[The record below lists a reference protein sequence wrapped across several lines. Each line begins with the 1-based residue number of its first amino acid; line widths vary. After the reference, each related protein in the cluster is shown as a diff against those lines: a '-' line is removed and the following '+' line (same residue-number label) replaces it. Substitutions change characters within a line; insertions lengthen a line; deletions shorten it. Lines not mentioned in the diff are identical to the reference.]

1 MPWGESCGYSG
12 DCDLQEF
19 GCGSTHYVGDGGG
32 APVGVVMGDSA
43 LSDVTVLDL
52 SDNVAGAYC
61 GRLLA
66 GFGAD
71 VIKVE
76 PPGVGDWTRNAG
88 PFPDDI
94 PHPEKS
100 GLFLH
105 LNAGKR
111 SLTLDIASV
120 EGRSILRQLA
130 ANSDVI
136 IETYQPGH
144 VASMGL
150 GFDALSSANPSL
162 VMTSITPFGQTGP
175 YRNFSATDF
184 GVFATSGRMYVHGLL
199 DREPLPYAPDVI
211 WHQVG
216 ATAAAAT
223 LGALFVSRRQGVG
236 QRVDVS
242 AQEALIG
249 NVDSRVLF
257 YEYTGVK
264 TSRER
269 WPGGIPQG
277 AYPCAD
283 GYVVMG
289 VGYDVYFRRLC
300 EAMGMPHVAQDP
312 RFAESE
318 NRSRNAEEFD
328 ALFIEWLMRHT
339 KREVFALCQARK
351 VMCAPVLTFGELMED
366 PQLKA
371 RGFFGRVK
379 RPYVGSLPEL
389 GAPVKMSETPWRTGL
404 AAPTL
409 GEHTEEILRSSPGV
423 EREDTAAPRRPRNGS
438 ANRDAS
444 PPLEGFLIVDMSEV
458 WAGPMTASMLGDL
471 GATVI
476 KLESFPRP
484 SLTRLTGQAIGY
496 SGNDPDA
503 PRPWDRS
510 ALHNMANRNK
520 LGVTLNLK
528 DARGMALFK
537 NLMGR
542 ADAVLTSFTA
552 GTSARLGVDYASI
565 VKMNPKIVMLGMSG
579 WGEEGP
585 YQGHAALGSALDGFT
600 GHHAMRGYADTDDST
615 TPLIQHT
622 DATAAVTAVYAILA
636 ALHYRQRTGRGQWID
651 MSQVETFLHHLGGPF
666 IDYAMNGRNP
676 QKWGNRHPRH
686 APWGCYPCRGED
698 RWLVINVTS
707 EKEWR
712 ALCEAT
718 GNEGWLEDGRFADEA
733 RRRANHDALDAA
745 LKEWTRQQDKMEAMK
760 LLQAAG
766 VPSLAVLDDEDLY
779 RDPHLSARRFFQEMN
794 HSVAGVHRYPGF
806 LWDLTAV
813 KQPQPR
819 PPNGLGEH
827 NDYVYGEI
835 LGLTAGEIQSL
846 RAGGVIGEE
855 YPSEV

>member
-1 MPWGESCGYSG
+1 MVES
-12 DCDLQEF
+12 
-19 GCGSTHYVGDGGG
+19 
-32 APVGVVMGDSA
+32 P
-43 LSDVTVLDL
+43 LSDIIVLDL

-76 PPGVGDWTRNAG
+76 SPGFGDWARGVG
-88 PFPDDI
+88 PFPKDI
-94 PHPEKS
+94 PHAEKS

-111 SLTLDIASV
+111 SLALDLEKLEERRALK
-120 EGRSILRQLA
+120 RLA
-130 ANSDVI
+130 AKAHVI
-136 IETYQPGH
+136 IETSPPWSM
-144 VASMGL
+144 AEMGL
-150 GFDALSSANPSL
+150 GFDVLKEANPLL

-175 YRNFSATDF
+175 YRNYTATDF
-184 GVFATSGRMYVHGLL
+184 GVFAMSGRMYVHGLL
-199 DREPLPYAPDVI
+199 DREPLPYAPDVA
-211 WHQVG
+211 WYQVG

-223 LGALFVSRRQGVG
+223 MGAVFVSRREGVG
-236 QRVDVS
+236 QQVDVS
-242 AQEALIG
+242 SQEALVG
-249 NVDSRVLF
+249 NVDSRCLF

-277 AYPCAD
+277 AYPCQD

-300 EAMGMPHVAQDP
+300 EAMGMPEVAENP

-328 ALFIEWLMRHT
+328 ALFIEWLMQHT
-339 KREVFALCQARK
+339 KREVFELCQAHK
-351 VMCAPVLTFGELMED
+351 VMCAPVLTFEELMED

-371 RGFFGRVK
+371 RGYFGRVTH
-379 RPYVGSLPEL
+379 RQVGELPEL
-389 GAPVKMSETPWRTGL
+389 GPPVKMSETQWLTGL
-404 AAPTL
+404 PAPML
-409 GEHTEEILRSSPGV
+409 GEHTEEVLKGLSVLEG
-423 EREDTAAPRRPRNGS
+423 EDVAATASEGS
-438 ANRDAS
+438 GNVVRAAS
-444 PPLEGFLIVDMSEV
+444 APLEGFVVVDMSEV
-458 WAGPMTASMLGDL
+458 WAGPMAASMLGDL
-471 GATVI
+471 GAMVI

-496 SGNDPDA
+496 SDNDPDA

-520 LGVTLNLK
+520 LGITLNLK
-528 DARGMALFK
+528 DDRGMALFEK
-537 NLMGR
+537 LMGK

-565 VKMNPKIVMLGMSG
+565 VKMNPDIVMLGMSG

-585 YQGHAALGSALDGFT
+585 YQGYAALGSALDGFT

-622 DATAAVTAVYAILA
+622 DATASVTAVYAILA

-651 MSQVETFLHHLGGPF
+651 MSQVETFLHHLGGPLM
-666 IDYAMNGRNP
+666 DYAMNGRNP
-676 QKWGNRHPRH
+676 EKWGNRHPRH
-686 APWGCYPCRGED
+686 APYGCYRCRGED
-698 RWLVINVTS
+698 QWIVINVTS
-707 EKEWR
+707 EEEWR
-712 ALCEAT
+712 VLCVAT
-718 GNEGWLEDGRFADEA
+718 ENEEWLRDSRFVDEGL
-733 RRRANHDALDAA
+733 RRRNADALDERIE
-745 LKEWTRQQDKMEAMK
+745 EWTRGQDKMEAMK
-760 LLQAAG
+760 MLQAAG
-766 VPSLAVLDDEDLY
+766 VPALAVMDDEDLY
-779 RDPHLSARRFFQEMN
+779 GDPHLAARGFFQKLN
-794 HSVAGVHRYPGF
+794 HSVAGTHRYPGF

-813 KQPQPR
+813 KQRKPR

-827 NDYVYGEI
+827 NDCVYGGM
-835 LGLTAGEIQSL
+835 LGLSVEEIKCLQ
-846 RAGGVIGEE
+846 AAGVIGEE
-855 YPSEV
+855 YTGEGD

>member
-1 MPWGESCGYSG
+1 MP
-12 DCDLQEF
+12 
-19 GCGSTHYVGDGGG
+19 
-32 APVGVVMGDSA
+32 DSA
-43 LSDVTVLDL
+43 LSDVIVLDL

-76 PPGVGDWTRNAG
+76 PPGFGDWVRGVG
-88 PFPDDI
+88 PFPRDI

-111 SLTLDIASV
+111 SVVLDLGREDGRDALKRLASK
-120 EGRSILRQLA
+120 A
-130 ANSDVI
+130 HVI
-136 IETYQPGH
+136 IETSPPGMM
-144 VASMGL
+144 ASMKL
-150 GFDALSSANPSL
+150 GFDVLKESNPSL

-175 YRNFSATDF
+175 YRNYRATDF
-184 GVFATSGRMYVHGLL
+184 GVFAMSGRMYVHGLL
-199 DREPLPYAPDVI
+199 DREPLPYAPDVV
-211 WHQVG
+211 WYQVG

-223 LGALFVSRRQGVG
+223 LGGLFVSRKQGIG
-236 QRVDVS
+236 QQVDVS
-242 AQEALIG
+242 AQEAMVG
-249 NVDSRVLF
+249 NVDSRCLF

-277 AYPCAD
+277 AYPCQD

-289 VGYDVYFRRLC
+289 VGYDVYFQRLC
-300 EAMGMPHVAQDP
+300 YAMGMPEVARDP

-318 NRSRNAEEFD
+318 NRSSNVEEFD

-339 KREVFALCQARK
+339 KREVFELCQAHK
-351 VMCAPVLTFGELMED
+351 VMCAPVLSFEEMMED
-366 PQLKA
+366 PQLEA
-371 RGFFGRVK
+371 RNFFGRVMH
-379 RPYVGSLPEL
+379 PEIGEMPEL
-389 GAPVKMSETPWRTGL
+389 GAPVKMSETPWLTGL
-404 AAPTL
+404 PAPIL
-409 GEHTEEILRSSPGV
+409 GEHTEKVLKGLSGV
-423 EREDTAAPRRPRNGS
+423 EETGVGATANEGSPDVVREPS
-438 ANRDAS
+438 A
-444 PPLEGFLIVDMSEV
+444 PLEGFVVVDMSEV
-458 WAGPMTASMLGDL
+458 WAGPMAASMLGDL

-496 SGNDPDA
+496 SDNDPDA

-520 LGVTLNLK
+520 LGITLNLK
-528 DARGMALFK
+528 DVRGMALFEK
-537 NLMGR
+537 LMGK

-552 GTSARLGVDYASI
+552 GTSARLGVDYQSI
-565 VKMNPKIVMLGMSG
+565 VKMNPDIVMLGMSG

-585 YQGHAALGSALDGFT
+585 YQGYAALGSALDGFT
-600 GHHAMRGYADTDDST
+600 GHHALRGYADTDDST

-636 ALHYRQRTGRGQWID
+636 ALHYRERAGKGQWID

-666 IDYAMNGRNP
+666 MDFALNGRNP

-686 APWGCYPCRGED
+686 APYGCYRCRGED
-698 RWLVINVTS
+698 QWIVVNVTS
-707 EKEWR
+707 EEEWR
-712 ALCEAT
+712 ALCVAT
-718 GNEGWLEDGRFADEA
+718 GNERWMRDGQFGNEES
-733 RRRANHDALDAA
+733 RRRNADVLDG
-745 LKEWTRQQDKMEAMK
+745 LIERWTRDQDKMEAMK
-760 LLQAAG
+760 TLQAVG
-766 VPSLAVLDDEDLY
+766 VPALAVLDDEDLY
-779 RDPHLSARRFFQEMN
+779 DDPHLAARGFFQRME
-794 HSVAGVHRYPGF
+794 HTDAGVHRYPGF

-813 KQPQPR
+813 KQRKPR

-827 NDYVYGEI
+827 NDCVYGGMLRLSGKEI
-835 LGLTAGEIQSL
+835 EGL
-846 RAGGVIGEE
+846 RAAGVIGEE
-855 YPSEV
+855 YP

>member
-1 MPWGESCGYSG
+1 MP
-12 DCDLQEF
+12 
-19 GCGSTHYVGDGGG
+19 
-32 APVGVVMGDSA
+32 DSA

-76 PPGVGDWTRNAG
+76 PPGVGDWARRVG
-88 PFPDDI
+88 PFPQDI
-94 PHPEKS
+94 AHLEKS

-111 SLTLDIASV
+111 SLTLDI
-120 EGRSILRQLA
+120 ERKERRSILRRLA
-130 ANSDVI
+130 ANADVI
-136 IETYQPGH
+136 IETYSPGFM
-144 VASMGL
+144 ASIGL
-150 GFDALSSANPSL
+150 GFDALSVPNPAL

-175 YRNFSATDF
+175 YRNYKATDF
-184 GVFATSGRMYVHGLL
+184 GVFAMSGRMYVHGLL
-199 DREPLPYAPDVI
+199 DREPIPYAPDVV
-211 WHQVG
+211 WHQAG

-223 LGALFVSRRQGVG
+223 MGALFASRRQGVG
-236 QRVDVS
+236 QQVDAS
-242 AQEALIG
+242 AQESLIA
-249 NVDSRVLF
+249 NVDSRALF

-277 AYPCAD
+277 AYPCQD

-300 EAMGMPHVAQDP
+300 DAMGRPDMAQDP

-328 ALFIEWLMRHT
+328 ALFIEWLMQHT

-351 VMCAPVLTFGELMED
+351 VMCAPVLSFRELMDD

-379 RPYVGSLPEL
+379 LPKIGELPEL
-389 GAPVKMSETPWRTGL
+389 GPPVKMSETPWRTGST
-404 AAPTL
+404 APML
-409 GEHTEEILRSSPGV
+409 GEHTDEILRKLGGEEKKV
-423 EREDTAAPRRPRNGS
+423 ARPKGEM
-438 ANRDAS
+438 RDAS
-444 PPLEGFLIVDMSEV
+444 PSLDGFVVVDMSEV
-458 WAGPMTASMLGDL
+458 WAGPMAASMLGDL

-520 LGVTLNLK
+520 LGITLNLK
-528 DARGMALFK
+528 DERGMALFK
-537 NLMGR
+537 RLIGK
-542 ADAVLTSFTA
+542 ADALLASFTA

-585 YQGHAALGSALDGFT
+585 YQGYAALGSALDGFT

-636 ALHYRQRTGRGQWID
+636 ALHYRERTGRGQWID

-666 IDYAMNGRNP
+666 MDFSMNGRNP

-686 APWGCYPCRGED
+686 APYGCYPCLGED
-698 RWLVINVTS
+698 QWVVINVTS
-707 EKEWR
+707 EEEWR
-712 ALCEAT
+712 ALCVAM
-718 GNEGWLEDGRFADEA
+718 GNEGWLDDERFVDEEH
-733 RRRANHDALDAA
+733 RRENHDALDAA
-745 LKEWTRQQDKMEAMK
+745 IEVWTRQRDKMEAMK
-760 LLQAAG
+760 LLQKAG

-779 RDPHLSARRFFQEMN
+779 QDPHLAARGFFQEMN

-813 KQPQPR
+813 KQPPPR

-835 LGLTAGEIQSL
+835 LGLCATEIEDL
-846 RAGGVIGEE
+846 RTDGVIGEE
-855 YPSEV
+855 YPTAA

>member
-1 MPWGESCGYSG
+1 MPN
-12 DCDLQEF
+12 
-19 GCGSTHYVGDGGG
+19 
-32 APVGVVMGDSA
+32 SA
-43 LSDVTVLDL
+43 LSDVIVLDL

-76 PPGVGDWTRNAG
+76 PPGIGDWARGVG
-88 PFPDDI
+88 PFPQDT
-94 PHPEKS
+94 PHLEKS

-111 SLTLDIASV
+111 SLSLDFENG
-120 EGRSILRQLA
+120 EGREVLKRLA
-130 ANSDVI
+130 SKVHVI
-136 IETYQPGH
+136 IETSPPGMMT
-144 VASMGL
+144 SMGL
-150 GFDALSSANPSL
+150 GFDVLKEVNPSL
-162 VMTSITPFGQTGP
+162 VMASITPFGQTGP
-175 YRNFSATDF
+175 YRNYGATDF
-184 GVFATSGRMYVHGLL
+184 GVFAMSGRMYVHGLL
-199 DREPLPYAPDVI
+199 DREPLPYAPDVV
-211 WHQVG
+211 WYQVG
-216 ATAAAAT
+216 TTAAAAT
-223 LGALFVSRRQGVG
+223 MGALFVSQRQGVG
-236 QRVDVS
+236 QQVDVS
-242 AQEALIG
+242 AQEALVG
-249 NVDSRVLF
+249 NVDSRCLF

-277 AYPCAD
+277 AYPCQD
-283 GYVVMG
+283 GYVVLG

-300 EAMGMPHVAQDP
+300 EAMGMPEVAQDP

-328 ALFIEWLMRHT
+328 ALFIEWLMQHT
-339 KREVFALCQARK
+339 KREVFELCQAHK
-351 VMCAPVLTFGELMED
+351 VMCAPVLTFAEIMED

-371 RGFFGRVK
+371 RGYFGRVTHAQ
-379 RPYVGSLPEL
+379 VGELPEL
-389 GAPVKMSETPWRTGL
+389 GLPVKMSETPWLSAQR
-404 AAPTL
+404 APML
-409 GEHTEEILRSSPGV
+409 GEHTEEVLKGLAGV
-423 EREDTAAPRRPRNGS
+423 EVEDVAETASEGSTSVVRE
-438 ANRDAS
+438 AS
-444 PPLEGFLIVDMSEV
+444 PPLDGFVVVDMSEV
-458 WAGPMTASMLGDL
+458 WAGPMAASMLGDL

-520 LGVTLNLK
+520 LGITLNLK
-528 DARGMALFK
+528 DERGMALFK
-537 NLMGR
+537 RLMGK

-552 GTSARLGVDYASI
+552 GTSVRLGVDYQSI
-565 VKMNPKIVMLGMSG
+565 VKMNPDIVMLGMSG

-585 YQGHAALGSALDGFT
+585 YQGYAALGSALDGFT

-636 ALHYRQRTGRGQWID
+636 ALHFRQRSGKGQWID

-666 IDYAMNGRNP
+666 MDYAMNGRDP

-686 APWGCYPCRGED
+686 APYGCYPSKGED
-698 RWLVINVTS
+698 QWIVINVTS
-707 EKEWR
+707 EEEWR
-712 ALCEAT
+712 GLCVAT
-718 GNEGWLEDGRFADEA
+718 GNKGWLRDSRFVDEGSRRENADE
-733 RRRANHDALDAA
+733 LDG
-745 LKEWTRQQDKMEAMK
+745 LIGEWTQGQDKMEAMR

-766 VPSLAVLDDEDLY
+766 VPALAVLDDEDLY
-779 RDPHLSARRFFQEMN
+779 GDRHLAARGFFQRME
-794 HSVAGVHRYPGF
+794 HPAAGVHRYPGF
-806 LWDLTAV
+806 LWDLTVV
-813 KQPQPR
+813 KQRPPR

-827 NDYVYGEI
+827 NGLVYREVLGLRVGEI
-835 LGLTAGEIQSL
+835 ESL
-846 RAGGVIGEE
+846 RAAGVIGEE
-855 YPSEV
+855 YPRDES